1 MKREIRGAKKG
12 QIRDMGIRDMGI
24 RDKEGTEMGQ
34 RTVKGGT
41 GEGQTLSLAHL
52 L

>member
-1 MKREIRGAKKG
+1 MKRDIRGAKKG
-12 QIRDMGIRDMGI
+12 QIRDIGK

-52 L
+52 V

>member
-34 RTVKGGT
+34 RTVKGAPRR
-41 GEGQTLSLAHL
+41 EKKEQWRDM
-52 L
+52 